1 MVGRN
6 GIFYD
11 AKGRDWD
18 ATITKLVINPI
29 SVREAFWSPYKRLIR
44 AIEEQLA
51 RRAAAADAAAGA
63 KIDKAAE
70 TAANADKLAPAAATA
85 AATAPAPE
93 DAPKKLDVG
102 TVAALGVAFGAL
114 SGALA
119 AIVTGV
125 ARLAPWQIALIP
137 VAILLVISGP
147 SMFIAWL
154 KLRQRTLGPIL
165 DAAGWAING
174 RVRIN
179 VPLGAT
185 LTAIATLPAGSQRA
199 LRDPC
204 EDKAARRRK
213 RRLVFLV
220 MLVALAALGLC
231 AWHDHAQT
239 HAWFWERWW

>member
-63 KIDKAAE
+63 RLDKAAE
-70 TAANADKLAPAAATA
+70 TAANAGQPTPAAAAST
-85 AATAPAPE
+85 PA

-102 TVAALGVAFGAL
+102 TVAAIGVAFGAL

-125 ARLAPWQIALIP
+125 TRLAPWQIALIP

-185 LTAIATLPAGSQRA
+185 LTAIATLPAGSQRT

-220 MLVALAALGLC
+220 MLVVLAALGLC

-239 HAWFWERWW
+239 QAWFWERLW